1 MEEKYKLIAPDVNR
15 LIGCYSHSI
24 QNPEQPSAA
33 LMSAVDPLFRAM
45 TDLAPSKKNDEAKG
59 IWITVPRGEIT
70 DWLNYKEAREYEG
83 VKNKKEYEELW
94 QAYYPTETEWYF
106 VGISENKPDSHW
118 KFRGLSVASREEHPL
133 IVNADLR
140 EGVREKTWY
149 QEEAAIELCKLILP
163 AVEHSCEVPAS
174 VLWNGK
180 EWHPL

>member
-70 DWLNYKEAREYEG
+70 DWMTYKEARE
-83 VKNKKEYEELW
+83 
-94 QAYYPTETEWYF
+94 
-106 VGISENKPDSHW
+106 
-118 KFRGLSVASREEHPL
+118 
-133 IVNADLR
+133 
-140 EGVREKTWY
+140 
-149 QEEAAIELCKLILP
+149 
-163 AVEHSCEVPAS
+163 
-174 VLWNGK
+174 
-180 EWHPL
+180 